1 MNRAEMRRK
10 AREQEKCR
18 LQLNFKMQLGQ
29 VAGLTGQ
36 QSMILQNY
44 LKAREDEIT
53 EQATDACIREAKE
66 KLERAEDYIT
76 ITNIII
82 SIYAIKFSWGFT
94 KANKKFLDNWKSA
107 MEYVNRIGV
116 AKAYE
121 YAKRD
126 MDIEVEFEDLAN
138 YNIYEEMGFNRE
150 QVRGVMENEQQDGR
164 QNL

>member
-18 LQLNFKMQLGQ
+18 LPLNFKMQLGQ

-36 QSMILQNY
+36 Q
-44 LKAREDEIT
+44 
-53 EQATDACIREAKE
+53 ATDACIREAQE

-116 AKAYE
+116 AKTYE

-138 YNIYEEMGFNRE
+138 YNIYEELGLNRE
-150 QVRGVMENEQQDGR
+150 KV
-164 QNL
+164 

>member
-1 MNRAEMRRK
+1 MNRVEMRRK
-10 AREQEKCR
+10 AGEQEKCR
-18 LQLNFKMQLGQ
+18 LPLNFKMQLGQ
-29 VAGLTGQ
+29 VAGMTWQ
-36 QSMILQNY
+36 QSMIMQNY

-53 EQATDACIREAKE
+53 EQATDACIREAQE

-138 YNIYEEMGFNRE
+138 YNIYEELGLNRE
-150 QVRGVMENEQQDGR
+150 KV
-164 QNL
+164 

>member
-18 LQLNFKMQLGQ
+18 LPLNFKMQLGQ

-53 EQATDACIREAKE
+53 EQATDACIREAQE
-66 KLERAEDYIT
+66 KLERAEDY
-76 ITNIII
+76 II

-138 YNIYEEMGFNRE
+138 YNIYEELGLNRE
-150 QVRGVMENEQQDGR
+150 KV
-164 QNL
+164 

>member
-10 AREQEKCR
+10 VREQEKCR
-18 LQLNFKMQLGQ
+18 LPLNFKMQLGQ
-29 VAGLTGQ
+29 VEGLTGQ

-53 EQATDACIREAKE
+53 EQATDACIREAQE

-94 KANKKFLDNWKSA
+94 KANKKFL
-107 MEYVNRIGV
+107 EYVNRIGV

-138 YNIYEEMGFNRE
+138 YNIYEELGLNRE
-150 QVRGVMENEQQDGR
+150 KV
-164 QNL
+164 

>member
-53 EQATDACIREAKE
+53 EQATDACIREAQE

-82 SIYAIKFSWGFT
+82 DDYICDRYIVFCPFQFLLGFT
-94 KANKKFLDNWKSA
+94 DA
-107 MEYVNRIGV
+107 GV
-116 AKAYE
+116 RCLLRYFILS
-121 YAKRD
+121 R
-126 MDIEVEFEDLAN
+126 F
-138 YNIYEEMGFNRE
+138 
-150 QVRGVMENEQQDGR
+150 QVIL
-164 QNL
+164 QNH

>member
-18 LQLNFKMQLGQ
+18 LPLNFKTQLGQ

-44 LKAREDEIT
+44 LKARED
-53 EQATDACIREAKE
+53 
-66 KLERAEDYIT
+66 YIT
-76 ITNIII
+76 VTNIII

-138 YNIYEEMGFNRE
+138 YNIYEELGLNRE
-150 QVRGVMENEQQDGR
+150 KV
-164 QNL
+164 

>member
-53 EQATDACIREAKE
+53 EQATDACIREAQE

-94 KANKKFLDNWKSA
+94 KAKKKFLDNWKSA

-138 YNIYEEMGFNRE
+138 YNIYEELGLNRE
-150 QVRGVMENEQQDGR
+150 KV
-164 QNL
+164 

>member
-1 MNRAEMRRK
+1 MNRAEMKRK
-10 AREQEKCR
+10 VREQEKCR
-18 LQLNFKMQLGQ
+18 LPLNFKMQLGQ

-53 EQATDACIREAKE
+53 EQATDACIREAQE

-116 AKAYE
+116 AMVCAIGRAYW
-121 YAKRD
+121 
-126 MDIEVEFEDLAN
+126 
-138 YNIYEEMGFNRE
+138 
-150 QVRGVMENEQQDGR
+150 
-164 QNL
+164 

>member
-18 LQLNFKMQLGQ
+18 LPLNLKTQLGQ

-36 QSMILQNY
+36 QAMILQNY
-44 LKAREDEIT
+44 LKAREYEIT
-53 EQATDACIREAKE
+53 EQATDACIREAQE

-76 ITNIII
+76 VTNIII

-94 KANKKFLDNWKSA
+94 KANKKFMDNWKSA

-138 YNIYEEMGFNRE
+138 YNIYEELGLNRE
-150 QVRGVMENEQQDGR
+150 KV
-164 QNL
+164 

>member
-10 AREQEKCR
+10 VREQEKCR
-18 LQLNFKMQLGQ
+18 LPLNFKMQLGQ

-44 LKAREDEIT
+44 LKARENEIT
-53 EQATDACIREAKE
+53 EQATDACIR
-66 KLERAEDYIT
+66 EDYIT

-126 MDIEVEFEDLAN
+126 MDIEAEFEDLAN
-138 YNIYEEMGFNRE
+138 YNIYEELGLNRE
-150 QVRGVMENEQQDGR
+150 KV
-164 QNL
+164 

>member
-18 LQLNFKMQLGQ
+18 LPLNFKMQLGQ

-36 QSMILQNY
+36 QAMILQNY

-53 EQATDACIREAKE
+53 EQATDACIREAQE

-116 AKAYE
+116 AKTYE

-126 MDIEVEFEDLAN
+126 MGITYRKVH
-138 YNIYEEMGFNRE
+138 RE
-150 QVRGVMENEQQDGR
+150 KSERNSEKRLRRIDSRMHSTVSWNE
-164 QNL
+164 

>member
-53 EQATDACIREAKE
+53 EQATDACIREAQE
-66 KLERAEDYIT
+66 KLERAV
-76 ITNIII
+76 I

-138 YNIYEEMGFNRE
+138 YNIYEELGLNRE
-150 QVRGVMENEQQDGR
+150 KV
-164 QNL
+164 

>member
-18 LQLNFKMQLGQ
+18 LPLNFKMQLGQ

-44 LKAREDEIT
+44 LKARENEIT
-53 EQATDACIREAKE
+53 EQATDACIREAQE

-94 KANKKFLDNWKSA
+94 KANKKFLDNWN
-107 MEYVNRIGV
+107 YVNRIGV
-116 AKAYE
+116 ANAYE
-121 YAKRD
+121 FAKSD

-138 YNIYEEMGFNRE
+138 FNIYEELGLNRE
-150 QVRGVMENEQQDGR
+150 KV
-164 QNL
+164 

>member
-18 LQLNFKMQLGQ
+18 LPLNFKMQLGQ

-53 EQATDACIREAKE
+53 H
-66 KLERAEDYIT
+66 
-76 ITNIII
+76 III

-138 YNIYEEMGFNRE
+138 YNIYEELGLNRE
-150 QVRGVMENEQQDGR
+150 KV
-164 QNL
+164 